1 MLDLSLLRCPVC
13 EGKLHAVGEP
23 DRVRAVECAKRHNF
37 ARAKKGYLSLLSG
50 PKARSGDTA
59 DMVAARRSFLDSG
72 LYSQLAA
79 EVARCA
85 VEEAQ
90 SGSAPAV
97 PADEA
102 PAAEV
107 PAGSPAPLTVLDAG
121 CGTGYYCAAV
131 LNACAEAGMAARAYA
146 FDSAPAAAAAAA
158 KAHPRITAFTWDVY
172 RPLPLEDSSVDVIL
186 SVFSPRV
193 PAEFHRVL
201 KSGGVLITARPTQKH
216 LAALL
221 QSHDGTVSVDE
232 HKESRLQRTLEPFF
246 AEGERRLV
254 SHPLHLSAQ
263 QARELIGMTPSARH
277 IDPNVFTDDVTA
289 EFSVVVSPWRRRS
302 GGQADR

>member
-13 EGKLHAVGEP
+13 QGKLHAVGET

-72 LYSQLAA
+72 LYSHLAA
-79 EVARCA
+79 EIARCTIGQL
-85 VEEAQ
+85 E
-90 SGSAPAV
+90 
-97 PADEA
+97 
-102 PAAEV
+102 
-107 PAGSPAPLTVLDAG
+107 AGSPSPLTVLDAG

-131 LNACAEAGMAARAYA
+131 LEASTEAGIASRAYA

-172 RPLPLEDSSVDVIL
+172 RPLPLEDGSVDVIL
-186 SVFSPRV
+186 SIFSPRV
-193 PAEFHRVL
+193 AAEFHRVL
-201 KSGGVLITARPTQKH
+201 KPGGVLITARPTQNH
-216 LAALL
+216 LAELL
-221 QSHDGTVSVDE
+221 QSHDGTVSIDE

-277 IDPNVFTDDVTA
+277 IDPAVFTDDVTA
-289 EFSVVVSPWRRRS
+289 DFSVVVSPWRRRS
-302 GGQADR
+302 GGRADR

>member
-13 EGKLHAVGEP
+13 QGKLHAVGES

-50 PKARSGDTA
+50 AKARSGDTA
-59 DMVAARRSFLDSG
+59 DMVAARRSFLESG

-79 EVARCA
+79 EIARCTIDE
-85 VEEAQ
+85 VGI
-90 SGSAPAV
+90 GSPAAAPDV
-97 PADEA
+97 GTPADEA
-102 PAAEV
+102 

-131 LNACAEAGMAARAYA
+131 LDACAEVGTDARAYA

-158 KAHPRITAFTWDVY
+158 KAHRDITAFTWDVY
-172 RPLPLEDSSVDVIL
+172 RPLPLEASSVDVIL

-201 KSGGVLITARPTQKH
+201 KPGGVLITARPTQNH

-221 QSHDGTVSVDE
+221 QSHDGTVRVDE
-232 HKESRLQRTLEPFF
+232 HKESRLQRTLAPFF
-246 AEGERRLV
+246 VQGERRLV
-254 SHPLHLSAQ
+254 SHPLHLSAR

-277 IDPNVFTDDVTA
+277 IDPHVFTDDVTA
-289 EFSVVVSPWRRRS
+289 EFAVVVSPWRRRS
-302 GGQADR
+302 GSQTDR

>member
-13 EGKLHAVGEP
+13 QGKLYADGEP
-23 DRVRAVECAKRHNF
+23 DRVRAAECGKRHNF
-37 ARAKKGYLSLLSG
+37 ARARKGYLSLLSG

-59 DMVAARRSFLDSG
+59 DMVAARRSFLESG

-79 EVARCA
+79 EISRCTVDEVAST
-85 VEEAQ
+85 EI
-90 SGSAPAV
+90 
-97 PADEA
+97 PADQL
-102 PAAEV
+102 PSAEV
-107 PAGSPAPLTVLDAG
+107 EAGSPAPLTVLDAG

-131 LNACAEAGMAARAYA
+131 LDAYAEAGLEARAYA

-158 KAHPRITAFTWDVY
+158 KAHPGITAFTWDVY

-201 KSGGVLITARPTQKH
+201 KPGGVLITARPTQNH

-246 AEGERRLV
+246 VQGERRLV

-277 IDPNVFTDDVTA
+277 IDPAVFTDDVTA
-289 EFSVVVSPWRRRS
+289 EFSVVVSPWRKRS

>member
-1 MLDLSLLRCPVC
+1 
-13 EGKLHAVGEP
+13 
-23 DRVRAVECAKRHNF
+23 
-37 ARAKKGYLSLLSG
+37 
-50 PKARSGDTA
+50 
-59 DMVAARRSFLDSG
+59 MVAARRSFLDSG

-90 SGSAPAV
+90 SGSALAA
-97 PADEA
+97 PADEV
-102 PAAEV
+102 PAAEE
-107 PAGSPAPLTVLDAG
+107 PAAEEPADSPAPLTVLDAG

-131 LNACAEAGMAARAYA
+131 LSACAEAGVAARAYA

-158 KAHPRITAFTWDVY
+158 KAHRDITAFTWDVY

-193 PAEFHRVL
+193 PDEFHRVL
-201 KSGGVLITARPTQKH
+201 KPGGALITARPTQRH

-221 QSHDGTVSVDE
+221 QSHDGTVSIDE
-232 HKESRLQRTLEPFF
+232 HKESRLQRSLEPFF

-254 SHPLHLSAQ
+254 NHPLHLSAR

-277 IDPNVFTDDVTA
+277 IDPHVFTDDVTA
-289 EFSVVVSPWRRRS
+289 EFSVVVSPWHRRS

>member
-13 EGKLHAVGEP
+13 QGKLHAIGES
-23 DRVRAVECAKRHNF
+23 DRVRAVECGERHNF
-37 ARAKKGYLSLLSG
+37 ARARKGYLSLLSG

-79 EVARCA
+79 EVARYA

-90 SGSAPAV
+90 SGSALAA
-97 PADEA
+97 PADEV
-102 PAAEV
+102 PAAEE

-131 LNACAEAGMAARAYA
+131 LSACAEAGVAARAYA

-201 KSGGVLITARPTQKH
+201 KPGGALITARPTQRH

-221 QSHDGTVSVDE
+221 QSHDGTVRVDE
-232 HKESRLQRTLEPFF
+232 HKESRLQRSLEPFF
-246 AEGERRLV
+246 VEGERRLV
-254 SHPLHLSAQ
+254 NYPLHLSAR

-277 IDPNVFTDDVTA
+277 IDPHIFTDDVTA
-289 EFSVVVSPWRRRS
+289 EFSVVVSPWHRRS
-302 GGQADR
+302 DAQADR

>member
-1 MLDLSLLRCPVC
+1 
-13 EGKLHAVGEP
+13 
-23 DRVRAVECAKRHNF
+23 
-37 ARAKKGYLSLLSG
+37 
-50 PKARSGDTA
+50 
-59 DMVAARRSFLDSG
+59 MVAARRSFLDSG

-79 EVARCA
+79 DVARCA

-90 SGSAPAV
+90 SGSALAV
-97 PADEA
+97 PADEV
-102 PAAEV
+102 PAAEE

-131 LNACAEAGMAARAYA
+131 LSACAEAGVPARAYA

-201 KSGGVLITARPTQKH
+201 KPGGALITARPTQRH

-221 QSHDGTVSVDE
+221 QSHDGTVSIDE
-232 HKESRLQRTLEPFF
+232 HKESRLQRSLEPFF

-254 SHPLHLSAQ
+254 NHPLHLSAR
-263 QARELIGMTPSARH
+263 QACELIGMTPSARH
-277 IDPNVFTDDVTA
+277 IDPHIFTDDVTA
-289 EFSVVVSPWRRRS
+289 EFSVVVSPWHRRS

>member
-1 MLDLSLLRCPVC
+1 MLDLSLLHCPVC
-13 EGKLHAVGEP
+13 QGKLHPVGEP
-23 DRVRAVECAKRHNF
+23 DRVRAVECGERHNF
-37 ARAKKGYLSLLSG
+37 ARARKGYLSLLSG

-79 EVARCA
+79 EIARCTVDE
-85 VEEAQ
+85 VE
-90 SGSAPAV
+90 
-97 PADEA
+97 
-102 PAAEV
+102 
-107 PAGSPAPLTVLDAG
+107 AGTSCPLTVLDAG
-121 CGTGYYCAAV
+121 CGTGYYCATV
-131 LNACAEAGMAARAYA
+131 LEACTEAGIETRGFA

-201 KSGGVLITARPTQKH
+201 KPGGVLITARPTQNH

-221 QSHDGTVSVDE
+221 QSHDGTVSIDE
-232 HKESRLQRTLEPFF
+232 HKETRLQRTLEPFF

-277 IDPNVFTDDVTA
+277 IDPAVFTDDVTA
-289 EFSVVVSPWRRRS
+289 EFSVVVSPWRKRS
-302 GGQADR
+302 SGQADR

>member
-1 MLDLSLLRCPVC
+1 
-13 EGKLHAVGEP
+13 
-23 DRVRAVECAKRHNF
+23 
-37 ARAKKGYLSLLSG
+37 
-50 PKARSGDTA
+50 
-59 DMVAARRSFLDSG
+59 MVAARRSFLDSG

-79 EVARCA
+79 DVARCA

-90 SGSAPAV
+90 SGSALSA
-97 PADEA
+97 PADEV
-102 PAAEV
+102 PAAEE
-107 PAGSPAPLTVLDAG
+107 PTGSPAPLTVLDAG

-131 LNACAEAGMAARAYA
+131 LNACAEAGVAARAYA

-158 KAHPRITAFTWDVY
+158 KAHRDITAFTWDVY

-193 PAEFHRVL
+193 PDEFHRVL
-201 KSGGVLITARPTQKH
+201 KPGGALITARPTQRH

-221 QSHDGTVSVDE
+221 QSHDGTVSIDE
-232 HKESRLQRTLEPFF
+232 HKESRLQRSLEPFF

-254 SHPLHLSAQ
+254 NHPLHLSAR

-277 IDPNVFTDDVTA
+277 IDPHVFTDDVTA
-289 EFSVVVSPWRRRS
+289 EFSVVVSPWHRRS

>member
-13 EGKLHAVGEP
+13 QGKLHAIGES
-23 DRVRAVECAKRHNF
+23 DRVRAVECGERHNF
-37 ARAKKGYLSLLSG
+37 ARARKGYLSLLSG

-59 DMVAARRSFLDSG
+59 DMVAARRSFLESG

-79 EVARCA
+79 EISRCTVDEVAST
-85 VEEAQ
+85 EI
-90 SGSAPAV
+90 
-97 PADEA
+97 PADQL
-102 PAAEV
+102 PSAEV
-107 PAGSPAPLTVLDAG
+107 EAGSPAPLTVLDAG

-131 LNACAEAGMAARAYA
+131 LDAYAEAGLEARAYA

-158 KAHPRITAFTWDVY
+158 KAHPGITAFTWDVY

-201 KSGGVLITARPTQKH
+201 KPGGVLITARPTQNH

-246 AEGERRLV
+246 VQGERRLV

-277 IDPNVFTDDVTA
+277 IDPAVFTDDVTA
-289 EFSVVVSPWRRRS
+289 EFSVVVSPWRKRS

>member
-13 EGKLHAVGEP
+13 QGKLHAVGES
-23 DRVRAVECAKRHNF
+23 DRVRAVECGERHNF
-37 ARAKKGYLSLLSG
+37 ARARKGYLSLLSG

-79 EVARCA
+79 EVARCT

-90 SGSAPAV
+90 SGSALSA
-97 PADEA
+97 PADEV
-102 PAAEV
+102 PAAEE

-131 LNACAEAGMAARAYA
+131 LNACAEVGVAARAYA

-158 KAHPRITAFTWDVY
+158 KAHRDITAFTWDVY

-193 PAEFHRVL
+193 PDEFHRVL
-201 KSGGVLITARPTQKH
+201 KPGGALITARPTQRH

-221 QSHDGTVSVDE
+221 QSHDGTVSIDE
-232 HKESRLQRTLEPFF
+232 HKESRLQRSLEPFF

-254 SHPLHLSAQ
+254 NHPLHLSAR

-277 IDPNVFTDDVTA
+277 IDPHIFTDDVTA
-289 EFSVVVSPWRRRS
+289 EFSVVVSPWHRRS

>member
-1 MLDLSLLRCPVC
+1 
-13 EGKLHAVGEP
+13 
-23 DRVRAVECAKRHNF
+23 
-37 ARAKKGYLSLLSG
+37 
-50 PKARSGDTA
+50 
-59 DMVAARRSFLDSG
+59 MVAARRSFLDSG
-72 LYSQLAA
+72 LYSQLAT
-79 EVARCA
+79 EIARCTVDE
-85 VEEAQ
+85 VEA
-90 SGSAPAV
+90 GSA
-97 PADEA
+97 
-102 PAAEV
+102 
-107 PAGSPAPLTVLDAG
+107 SPLTVLDAG

-131 LNACAEAGMAARAYA
+131 LNACAEADVAARAYA

-158 KAHPRITAFTWDVY
+158 KAHPGVTAFTWDVY

-201 KSGGVLITARPTQKH
+201 KPGGVLITARPTQKH

-221 QSHDGTVSVDE
+221 QSHDGTVSIDE
-232 HKESRLQRTLEPFF
+232 HKESRLQRSLEPFF

-254 SHPLHLSAQ
+254 SHPLHLSAR

-277 IDPNVFTDDVTA
+277 IDPEVFTDDVTA

>member
-13 EGKLHAVGEP
+13 QGKLYAVGEP
-23 DRVRAVECAKRHNF
+23 DRVRAAECGKRHNF
-37 ARAKKGYLSLLSG
+37 ARARKGYLSLLSG

-72 LYSQLAA
+72 LYSQLATEISRCTVD
-79 EVARCA
+79 EV
-85 VEEAQ
+85 E
-90 SGSAPAV
+90 
-97 PADEA
+97 
-102 PAAEV
+102 
-107 PAGSPAPLTVLDAG
+107 AGSPAPLTVLDAG

-131 LNACAEAGMAARAYA
+131 LDAYAEAGLEARAYA

-158 KAHPRITAFTWDVY
+158 KAHPGITAFTWDVY

-201 KSGGVLITARPTQKH
+201 KPGGALITARPTQRH

-221 QSHDGTVSVDE
+221 QSHDGTVSIDE
-232 HKESRLQRTLEPFF
+232 HKESRLQRSLEPFF
-246 AEGERRLV
+246 VQGERRLV
-254 SHPLHLSAQ
+254 NHPLHLSAR

-277 IDPNVFTDDVTA
+277 IDPHIFTDDVTA
-289 EFSVVVSPWRRRS
+289 EFSVVVSPWHRRS

>member
-1 MLDLSLLRCPVC
+1 
-13 EGKLHAVGEP
+13 
-23 DRVRAVECAKRHNF
+23 
-37 ARAKKGYLSLLSG
+37 
-50 PKARSGDTA
+50 
-59 DMVAARRSFLDSG
+59 MVAARRSFLDSG

-85 VEEAQ
+85 VDEAQ
-90 SGSAPAV
+90 SGSALA
-97 PADEA
+97 A

-107 PAGSPAPLTVLDAG
+107 PGGSPAPLTVLDAG

-131 LNACAEAGMAARAYA
+131 LNACAEAGVAARAYA

-172 RPLPLEDSSVDVIL
+172 RALPLEDSSVDVIL

-193 PAEFHRVL
+193 PTEFHRVL
-201 KSGGVLITARPTQKH
+201 KPGGVLITVRPTQKH

-221 QSHDGTVSVDE
+221 QSHDGTVSIDE

-254 SHPLHLSAQ
+254 SHSLHLSAR

-277 IDPNVFTDDVTA
+277 IDPEVFTDDLTA

>member
-13 EGKLHAVGEP
+13 QGKLHAVGES
-23 DRVRAVECAKRHNF
+23 DRVRAVECGERHNF
-37 ARAKKGYLSLLSG
+37 ARARKGYLSLLSG

-79 EVARCA
+79 DVARCA

-90 SGSAPAV
+90 SGSALAV
-97 PADEA
+97 PADEV
-102 PAAEV
+102 PAAEE

-131 LNACAEAGMAARAYA
+131 LSACAEAGVPARAYA

-201 KSGGVLITARPTQKH
+201 KPGGALITARPTQRH

-221 QSHDGTVSVDE
+221 QSHDGTVSIDE
-232 HKESRLQRTLEPFF
+232 HKESRLQRSLEPFF

-254 SHPLHLSAQ
+254 NHPLHLSAR

-277 IDPNVFTDDVTA
+277 IDPHVFTDDVTA
-289 EFSVVVSPWRRRS
+289 EFSVVVSPWHRRS